1 MFSLVRF
8 PRWTRS
14 FSEVV
19 RAHVLMPCPES
30 GRPPFI
36 VRAGPPVTAE
46 RALIVGAGLS
56 GSLLAVYLA
65 RRGYDVTVVE
75 RRGDPRGAASGGGD
89 RSINLG
95 VSARGIRALKQVGL
109 WDALA
114 GRLVVMR
121 GRMIHRPDGTLAF
134 QAYGTRPDEVL
145 HSIRRNE
152 LNAVLVDNAEK
163 YAGVR
168 FHFGQHC
175 VAVDTENVTVTVAD
189 VETGES
195 HTHHGTFVV
204 GADGAFSAV
213 RQQMHRGRPASLHRE
228 FLDWGY
234 KELTIPAHAD
244 GSARTPIEALHLWPS
259 DSGLIVGHP
268 NIDNSITC
276 TLLLPLESTGGAPSF
291 ATLPDS
297 RSASAY
303 LAARHPDLPA
313 LIPDLAEQ
321 YDAHPVAHLVAV
333 RTDTWHD
340 RDRVVLVGDACHA
353 VTPFYG
359 QGMNAAFEDCLVL
372 DGCLHRHPGDRA
384 AAFAEFQR
392 LRRVHTDVLADLSM
406 RNFVE
411 LRDRVRSPL
420 HLARN
425 QVDLWLNR
433 LFPNAWRP
441 LYAMVSHSTT
451 PYGDAL
457 RRARRQDALLATAG
471 LVAGA
476 AVAGSGLAAA
486 AAALRRVK
494 RGNR

>member
-1 MFSLVRF
+1 
-8 PRWTRS
+8 
-14 FSEVV
+14 
-19 RAHVLMPCPES
+19 
-30 GRPPFI
+30 
-36 VRAGPPVTAE
+36 VTAE

-65 RRGYDVTVVE
+65 RRGYDVTVLE
-75 RRGDPRGAASGGGD
+75 RRGDPRRAVSDGGD

-95 VSARGIRALKQVGL
+95 LSARGIRALRQVGL

-145 HSIRRNE
+145 HSVRRDE
-152 LNAVLVDNAEK
+152 LNAVLVDHAEK

-168 FHFGQHC
+168 FHFGHRC
-175 VAVDTENVTVTVAD
+175 VAIDTGTVSVSVVDA
-189 VETGES
+189 ETGAS
-195 HTHHGTFVV
+195 HTHRGDFIV

-213 RQQMHRGRPASLHRE
+213 RQQMHRGRPASLRQE

-234 KELTIPAHAD
+234 KELTVPANAD

-276 TLLLPLESTGGAPSF
+276 TLLLPMESTGGGPSF

-297 RSASAY
+297 RSAAGH
-303 LAARHPDLPA
+303 LAARYPDLPG
-313 LIPDLAEQ
+313 LIPDLARQ
-321 YDAHPVAHLVAV
+321 YDAHPVARLVTV

-372 DGCLHRHPGDRA
+372 DGCLERRPRDRA

-411 LRDRVRSPL
+411 LRDRVRSPW

-425 QVDLWLNR
+425 RADLWLNQV
-433 LFPNAWRP
+433 FPTAWRP

-457 RRARRQDALLATAG
+457 RRARRQDAILAMAAAG
-471 LVAGA
+471 LVT
-476 AVAGSGLAAA
+476 AAA
-486 AAALRRVK
+486 AVTLRRVRK
-494 RGNR
+494 AGR

>member
-1 MFSLVRF
+1 M
-8 PRWTRS
+8 
-14 FSEVV
+14 
-19 RAHVLMPCPES
+19 
-30 GRPPFI
+30 
-36 VRAGPPVTAE
+36 TAE
-46 RALIVGAGLS
+46 RALVVGAGLS

-65 RRGYDVTVVE
+65 RRGYDVTVLE
-75 RRGDPRGAASGGGD
+75 RRGDPRGAVSAGED

-95 VSARGIRALKQVGL
+95 MSARGIRALRRVGL
-109 WDALA
+109 WDALD

-121 GRMIHRPDGTLAF
+121 GRMIHRPDATLAF

-168 FHFGQHC
+168 FHFGHHC
-175 VAVDTENVTVTVAD
+175 VAVDTEAVSVTVAD
-189 VETGES
+189 VETGARR
-195 HTHHGTFVV
+195 THHGDFIV

-213 RQQMHRGRPASLHRE
+213 RQQMHRGRPASIHQD

-234 KELTIPAHAD
+234 KELTIPANAD

-259 DSGLIVGHP
+259 DNGLIVGHP

-276 TLLLPLESTGGAPSF
+276 TLLLPMESTGGAPSF
-291 ATLPDS
+291 ATLPDA
-297 RSASAY
+297 RSALKH
-303 LAARHPDLPA
+303 LAGQYPDLPG
-313 LIPDLAEQ
+313 LIPDLAAQ
-321 YDAHPVAHLVAV
+321 YDAHPVARLVTV

-372 DGCLHRHPGDRA
+372 DGCLHRHPHDRA

-406 RNFVE
+406 RNFAE
-411 LRDRVRSPL
+411 LRDRVRSPW
-420 HLARN
+420 HLAKSR
-425 QVDLWLNR
+425 VDLWLNQ
-433 LFPNAWRP
+433 LFPRAWKP

-457 RRARRQDALLATAG
+457 RRARRQDAVLATAG
-471 LVAGA
+471 AGLVTAAA
-476 AVAGSGLAAA
+476 AVA
-486 AAALRRVK
+486 LRRAG
-494 RGNR
+494 RAAR

>member
-1 MFSLVRF
+1 
-8 PRWTRS
+8 
-14 FSEVV
+14 
-19 RAHVLMPCPES
+19 
-30 GRPPFI
+30 
-36 VRAGPPVTAE
+36 VTAE
-46 RALIVGAGLS
+46 RALVVGAGLS

-65 RRGYDVTVVE
+65 RRGYDVTVLE
-75 RRGDPRGAASGGGD
+75 RRGDPRGAGSGGGD

-95 VSARGIRALKQVGL
+95 VSARGIRALQRVGL

-121 GRMIHRPDGTLAF
+121 GRMIHRPDRTLAF

-152 LNAVLVDNAEK
+152 LNAVLVDRAEK

-168 FHFGQHC
+168 FHFGQRC
-175 VAVDTENVTVTVAD
+175 LSVDTEGVSVTVEDVA
-189 VETGES
+189 TGAAR
-195 HTHHGTFVV
+195 THHGDFVV

-213 RQQMHRGRPASLHRE
+213 RQQMHRGRPASIRQE

-234 KELTIPAHAD
+234 KELTIPPHAD

-259 DSGLIVGHP
+259 DGGLIVGHP
-268 NIDNSITC
+268 NVDNSITC
-276 TLLLPLESTGGAPSF
+276 TLLLPLVSTGGAPSF
-291 ATLPDS
+291 ATLRDP
-297 RSASAY
+297 RSAAAY
-303 LAARHPDLPA
+303 LAAQFPDLPD
-313 LIPDLAEQ
+313 LVPDLAAQ
-321 YDAHPVAHLVAV
+321 YGAHPVAHLVAV

-372 DGCLHRHPGDRA
+372 DECLHRRPGDRA

-406 RNFVE
+406 RNFIE

-420 HLARN
+420 HLARTRA
-425 QVDLWLNR
+425 DLLLNR
-433 LFPNAWRP
+433 LFPDAWRP

-457 RRARRQDALLATAG
+457 RRARRQNALLAAAG
-471 LVAGA
+471 ATVAGA
-476 AVAGSGLAAA
+476 GLLTGVAAV
-486 AAALRRVK
+486 RRV
-494 RGNR
+494 RRAAR